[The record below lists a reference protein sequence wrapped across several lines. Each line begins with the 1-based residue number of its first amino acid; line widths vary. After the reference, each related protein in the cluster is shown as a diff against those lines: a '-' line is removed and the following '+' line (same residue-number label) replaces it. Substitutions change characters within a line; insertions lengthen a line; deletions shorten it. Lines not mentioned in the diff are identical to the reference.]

1 MSLNNPPRRHTAQR
15 QGPGKRRL
23 ERISAPPRDIA
34 GAADFPDRDPSL
46 STLAAQLRAAAP
58 DLEMLQRSN
67 LMVTALANQ
76 LQTLERR
83 IRSLEST
90 RLDLIRQER
99 VQQRSHTKS
108 IFNRNR

>member
-34 GAADFPDRDPSL
+34 GAADFPDRDLSL
-46 STLAAQLRAAAP
+46 SILEDQLRAAAP
-58 DLEMLQRSN
+58 DLERLQRSN
-67 LMVTALANQ
+67 FLVTELSHSFQA
-76 LQTLERR
+76 LERR
-83 IRSLEST
+83 IRHLEAT

-99 VQQRSHTKS
+99 VQHRSQTKS
-108 IFNRNR
+108 IPNHNR